1 MPADIRDWWAWIA
14 DALAERTE
22 AEQKSRLE
30 ADDST
35 ARKDFFHYIFQKHD
49 AETGE
54 LGYSQA
60 ELWEECQLLVSA
72 GADTTAIVLAG
83 LLFYLTRRADAQ
95 ARLADEVLA
104 AFDSA
109 DAIAPGAALQGCGY
123 LRAVISEGLR
133 MTPPV
138 PAELQREVLPG
149 GVVIEDRFFPAG
161 TTVSVSP
168 YALGHSEEV
177 FPEPFAFRPERW
189 LAGEKG
195 PGGEVVSEESVR
207 ASERALS
214 AFSAGSRGCIGKNL
228 AWMEMTLVLAKLV
241 YTFEMRRDPG
251 NNLGGGDP
259 IHGRLGRRNPDE
271 YQIYDIFVSLRD
283 GPMIQLKRR
292 VHS

>member
-1 MPADIRDWWAWIA
+1 MPADIQGWWAWIA
-14 DALAERTE
+14 DALAERTV

-30 ADDST
+30 ADSSK
-35 ARKDFFHYIFQKHD
+35 ARKDFFHYIFQKKD
-49 AETGE
+49 TETGE

-83 LLFYLTRRADAQ
+83 VLFYLVRRADAQ
-95 ARLADEVLA
+95 ARLAEEILA

-109 DAIAPGAALQGCGY
+109 DDITPGARLQACGY

-138 PAELQREVLPG
+138 PAELTREVLPG
-149 GVVIEDRFFPAG
+149 GAVIEGHFFAAG
-161 TTVSVSP
+161 TNVSVSP
-168 YALGHSEEV
+168 YALGYSKDV
-177 FPEPFAFRPERW
+177 FPEPFEFRPERW
-189 LAGEKG
+189 IAGEKG

-228 AWMEMTLVLAKLV
+228 AWVEMTLVLAKLV
-241 YTFEMRRDPG
+241 YTFEMRRDPS

-259 IHGRLGRRNPDE
+259 ISGRPGRRNPDQ
-271 YQIYDIFVSLRD
+271 YQIYDVFVSLRD